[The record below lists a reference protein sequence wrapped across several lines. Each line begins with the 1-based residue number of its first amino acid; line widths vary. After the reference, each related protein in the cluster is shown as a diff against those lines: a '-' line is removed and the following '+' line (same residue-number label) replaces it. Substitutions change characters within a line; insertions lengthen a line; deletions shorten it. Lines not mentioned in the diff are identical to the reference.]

1 MRGLFRIVIAGAAIA
16 AAGCSDWATAP
27 GNDRSI
33 APSGRPSL
41 DYDGPGLFGGFRTV
55 TFTLTSAGGSFSIGD
70 LYTLNVPAGAVCSLE
85 NTYGPATWD
94 SPCDLLADGD
104 SIPVTATYGF
114 SYGAPVVDFSPDLRF
129 APEASV
135 TLSTDI
141 YAQILTTFASYFQ
154 VNPAALRYFGI
165 NYTSDL
171 GATATVDAATD
182 PSVITHINLGSGT
195 VWRRVKHFSG
205 YSVATGKACEVS
217 EGDPDC
223 VATPSPL
230 IDKP

>member
-1 MRGLFRIVIAGAAIA
+1 MRGFLRIVIAGAAIA

-33 APSGRPSL
+33 APSDRPSL
-41 DYDGPGLFGGFRTV
+41 DYDGAELFGGFRSV

-70 LYTLNVPAGAVCSLE
+70 LYTLNVPAGAVCNLE
-85 NTYGPATWD
+85 SSYGPATWD
-94 SPCDLLADGD
+94 SPCDLLADGE

-129 APEASV
+129 SPDVSV
-135 TLSTDI
+135 TLSTDL
-141 YAQILTTFASYFQ
+141 YAQILTTFRGYFEG
-154 VNPAALRYFGI
+154 NLWALRYFGI

-171 GATATVDAATD
+171 GATSTVDAATD
-182 PSVITHINLGSGT
+182 SSVITHINLQSGV

-205 YSVATGKACEVS
+205 YNVASGKACEVS

-223 VATPSPL
+223 VATPAPL
-230 IDKP
+230 IDRP